1 MNNNKSGSS
10 NLFSIFHVVG
20 KAFVIMIVVFFTV
33 FALCVAGYF
42 LDLFINVKSGNYEH
56 PLFSGYVIVSRSM
69 VPTINVNDAILVKR
83 ENNDKYDVGDV
94 ITFLSEENNYDG
106 YPITHRIIQKELI
119 NEKQS
124 SYTTKGDNNMIA
136 DPDRVMTSDIYGRVM
151 FVIPK
156 LGYLKN
162 FLAKP
167 SNFFL
172 CVLIPTLIV
181 FIYDFSR
188 IINAMNKREYN

>member
-1 MNNNKSGSS
+1 MDNNKSNFSS
-10 NLFSIFHVVG
+10 LFSVFRLMS
-20 KAFVIMIVVFFTV
+20 KSFVIMIIVFFV
-33 FALCVAGYF
+33 IFGLCVTGYF

-56 PLFSGYVIVSRSM
+56 PLFGGYVIVSQSM
-69 VPTINVNDAILVKR
+69 VPTINVNDAVVVKR
-83 ENNDKYDVGDV
+83 ENNDKYAVGDV
-94 ITFLSEENNYDG
+94 ITFKSDENNYEG
-106 YPITHRIIQKELI
+106 YPITHRIISKE
-119 NEKQS
+119 EFADSES
-124 SYTTKGDNNMIA
+124 SYTTKGDNNSIA
-136 DPDRVMTSDIYGRVM
+136 DPSRVYTSNIYGKVM

-156 LGYLKN
+156 LGYLKS

-188 IINAMNKREYN
+188 IFSAMNKREYN